1 MSQDASSTKARFIP
15 VPLVKI
21 DGKTSLLLKDISPA
35 FHFRAVHIDAP
46 VQVKDPSDHRLLQA
60 RAEGSVKCTST
71 RAWDISE
78 FVSKKP
84 PPGGA

>member
-1 MSQDASSTKARFIP
+1 MSQDASSTKVRYIE
-15 VPLVKI
+15 VPLVRI
-21 DGKTSLLLKDISPA
+21 DGKMWLLLKDISPA
-35 FHFRAVHIDAP
+35 FHFRAVNIDSP
-46 VQVKDPSDHRLLQA
+46 VPVKDPSDHRLLQA

-84 PPGGA
+84 PVGGA

>member
-1 MSQDASSTKARFIP
+1 MSQDASSTEVRYIP

-21 DGKTSLLLKDISPA
+21 DGKLWLLLKDISPA
-35 FHFRAVHIDAP
+35 FHFRAVSIDTP
-46 VQVKDPSDHRLLQA
+46 VQVKDPSDHRLFQA

-78 FVSKKP
+78 FVGKR
-84 PPGGA
+84 PPG